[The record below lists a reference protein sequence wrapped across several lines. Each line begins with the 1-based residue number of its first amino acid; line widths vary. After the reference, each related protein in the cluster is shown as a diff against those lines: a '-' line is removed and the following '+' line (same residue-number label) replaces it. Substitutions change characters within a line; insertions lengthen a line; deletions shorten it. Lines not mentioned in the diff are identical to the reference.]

1 VPGKGQSA
9 HPNVVQSMTAGGR
22 VDPLATSGEWPLF
35 AHCSRA
41 TRGGM
46 RTAQVIP
53 SPIEFEAV
61 AFGHRV
67 TFERDDG
74 RRQAFRLVGEDEADL
89 EKDPFLMS
97 LRSLGP

>member
-1 VPGKGQSA
+1 MFTPTQASSSALSVPGKGQSA

-74 RRQAFRLVGEDEADL
+74 RR
-89 EKDPFLMS
+89 
-97 LRSLGP
+97 